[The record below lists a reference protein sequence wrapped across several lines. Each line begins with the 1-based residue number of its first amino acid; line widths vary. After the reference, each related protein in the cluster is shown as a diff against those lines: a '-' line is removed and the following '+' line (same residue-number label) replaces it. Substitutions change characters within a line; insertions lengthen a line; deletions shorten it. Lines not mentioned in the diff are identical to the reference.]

1 MGHHNRLMPTTPD
14 AAENSTDQPDAD
26 PGSQGVG
33 TQTGA
38 AASGDE
44 PSTAPDTKE
53 AEGGPGREVATADQ
67 TATDA
72 GKCYGKSGREPF
84 PPHGTLTLR
93 ALRWGGL
100 IGTVVFG
107 VTTLVPLRRLLDY
120 GSPGPGVAI
129 FTTGPILV
137 GGALVWLFLKA
148 MDKKRPVLVTIL
160 TTIMAA
166 IGTAAS
172 ALVTLEWW
180 NTYQTTGFSVL
191 SLLTLA
197 ATNLAITL
205 LLSIS
210 PLLHHLRT
218 RTTATGIGDPNDP
231 SRWRLLHFKTGEK
244 TDKGRPRY
252 ERIRVPKRTRRYLT
266 ALVIAPALALG
277 SAILGT
283 WALVNPVHHVT
294 ASTPA
299 DASLAPP
306 TSLAPAATWT
316 KEISSAELSTV
327 SGAGGPIL
335 LTDDGVMALNPK
347 DGSVLWSYE
356 RKHATFVP
364 ASSAPNGRALITSPD
379 GRYVAAR
386 IRQHTFV
393 ASPPGSDAAVTLVF
407 DALTG
412 KIVFERQGNGGTLQL
427 TDSAVLDDDAAFS
440 LADGSQMWTL
450 SESSNVYYSGPA
462 GHASFILRYNEDHT
476 TNITPSGVEKAAIS
490 ITVFPQNNPT
500 AEVEVQQILS
510 EFTFE
515 DGIVNNFSSFIEGW
529 VARYT
534 GEVDSSGNPMAE
546 AISLD
551 ALAKVNGADAKAF
564 PLGATSGINTEA
576 SHLSGSIVTY
586 PVITADAASK
596 RPHENARA
604 AAVFDPATRTVTPAS
619 QDRSLAAARTG
630 IVEIPAD
637 DGSTS
642 AALVIRPC
650 DGSAGTS
657 IPITPGS
664 TFQSPRE
671 LADYFDTPAQ
681 PLFYPDSG
689 SHRRTTAVRT
699 PGAIIVTFNA
709 TGIVYGD
716 CYVASKNEDQRCRET
731 YRIFGVA
738 GGQE

>member
-1 MGHHNRLMPTTPD
+1 MGHHNRLMPPTPD
-14 AAENSTDQPDAD
+14 AAENSTDQPDID
-26 PGSQGVG
+26 PGTQPG
-33 TQTGA
+33 T
-38 AASGDE
+38 AASSDE
-44 PSTAPDTKE
+44 VPSSSDAGE
-53 AEGGPGREVATADQ
+53 VEGGPGRHTDEADQ
-67 TATDA
+67 VTTDT
-72 GKCYGKSGREPF
+72 GDSEDETEGKSEGEPF
-84 PPHGTLTLR
+84 PPRGALTLR

-100 IGTVVFG
+100 IGAVGLAATA
-107 VTTLVPLRRLLDY
+107 LVLRRELKTASDLIPSKVSVLTSCMIV
-120 GSPGPGVAI
+120 GGVLVWPCL
-129 FTTGPILV
+129 TLRGKKGPIL
-137 GGALVWLFLKA
+137 
-148 MDKKRPVLVTIL
+148 
-160 TTIMAA
+160 TTVMITVMAA
-166 IGTAAS
+166 LGMTAS
-172 ALVTLEWW
+172 TSLTLAWW
-180 NTYQTTGFSVL
+180 STYQETGFSVL
-191 SLLTLA
+191 FLLALAGVALSATLFL
-197 ATNLAITL
+197 NVV
-205 LLSIS
+205 
-210 PLLHHLRT
+210 PLLHYLRT
-218 RTTATGIGDPNDP
+218 RTAAAGIGDPNDP

-244 TDKGRPRY
+244 TNKGLPRY
-252 ERIRVPKRTRRYLT
+252 ERIRVPHRTRAYLA
-266 ALVIAPALALG
+266 ALIIAPALTLG
-277 SAILGT
+277 SAIAGT
-283 WALVNPVHHVT
+283 SVFINPVHHVT
-294 ASTPA
+294 ATTPA

-306 TSLAPAATWT
+306 TSLAPKASWS
-316 KEISSAELSTV
+316 KEISSTEVTTV
-327 SGAGGPIL
+327 AGAGGPIL
-335 LTDDGVMALNPK
+335 LTDDGVMALNPT
-347 DGSVLWSYE
+347 DGTVLWSYE

-379 GRYVAAR
+379 GKYVAAR

-393 ASPPGSDAAVTLVF
+393 ASPPGSEAAITLVF

-551 ALAKVNGADAKAF
+551 ALAKVDGADAKAF

-630 IVEIPAD
+630 IVEVPAD
-637 DGSTS
+637 DGSAA
-642 AALVIRPC
+642 AALVIRPG
-650 DGSAGTS
+650 DGSPGTT

-664 TFQSPRE
+664 TFRSPQE
-671 LADYFDTPAQ
+671 LADDNGIPAQ
-681 PLFYPDSG
+681 PLFSRNSELERP
-689 SHRRTTAVRT
+689 TTVMRT
-699 PGAIIVTFNA
+699 PGAAIATLNVTEL
-709 TGIVYGD
+709 G
-716 CYVASKNEDQRCRET
+716 YVHCSVGPQTDSQRCREA
-731 YRIFGVA
+731 YQIFGVT
-738 GGQE
+738 GGQK